1 MKKLFVIFLVVLVS
15 AGLFAK
21 SKIIPVNSSGFDTGQ
36 YEYRRIKS
44 NEIPVNLRTRSEA
57 YFKAGEYGDYFYGTF
72 DTDTP
77 GDMTEILSPPAWN
90 SYCGDFD
97 SVNIDF
103 FFMNDP
109 DGFSLYTVDC
119 ATGVQTLV
127 GPTGLSEQFN
137 GMACNKQTGVMYGC
151 TSNNLY
157 TIDLT
162 TGAATLVG
170 ALGNG
175 AGLMIVLACD
185 GTDLWGIDMSTDDL
199 WQIDSAT
206 GAGTS
211 IGATGFDCGYA
222 QSMTWDPL
230 SGDIYWAAYGG
241 GLDGNLRLVDTATG
255 TTSFIGD
262 FEGGR
267 EVTVFAIPGGGA
279 PELSPS
285 FPTGVTVTPNAG
297 GALTADINWTC
308 PTLDVGGSTLTDLDE
323 MRVYRDGVLI
333 YTDTAPVIGDPGN
346 YSDVVLA
353 SGNYAYQVAGFND
366 AGEGLPTNVVSWVG
380 EDVPNVVTDLLLV
393 QTTPGV
399 LSGTLTWVNP
409 TIGLNG
415 GAFNE
420 AILGY
425 HIIRNGVE
433 MFEVT
438 GEVTEYIDLIIPSAG
453 NYCYTVQPYNSI
465 GDGGVETSNVV
476 LIADAGLLIMEG
488 FDDGVIPAGW
498 SVVGLGQGN
507 WSIVATANATGT
519 APELQFD
526 WFPSFTGESRLVTQ
540 QVDTSGMTELV
551 LEFKHFLDD
560 YSLGGYSLGF
570 QSTSDGTT
578 WNDVVV
584 YNPTGDMGPETVTET
599 FTNADVGSSTFQ
611 LAVYF
616 NGYTFDLDDWYVDDI
631 MLSGDGTLAD
641 PVEVAPIYTELLGN
655 YPNPFNPSTK
665 INFSIKDDSRVSLQI
680 YNMKGQLV
688 KSLLNEVIETGDHT
702 ISWNGTDN
710 SNKSVSS
717 GVYFYKMKTPN
728 FTATKK
734 MILMK

>member
-1 MKKLFVIFLVVLVS
+1 MKKLFLFVLLVCLATSVFAWESKQITPADAQINASQTASRSILEKDVVLTVDF
-15 AGLFAK
+15 GRNREVLFDQTLELINWSFGTSDA
-21 SKIIPVNSSGFDTGQ
+21 NSSGPYSHADNFFDVVGTITGVSFTGLCLG
-36 YEYRRIKS
+36 YD
-44 NEIPVNLRTRSEA
+44 
-57 YFKAGEYGDYFYGTF
+57 AGFVASDEDPMTF
-72 DTDTP
+72 DINFYADNAGAIGNLVVTHEVTLDRVAIGQQFSGFDAFTWT
-77 GDMTEILSPPAWN
+77 GDLPA
-90 SYCGDFD
+90 
-97 SVNIDF
+97 
-103 FFMNDP
+103 
-109 DGFSLYTVDC
+109 
-119 ATGVQTLV
+119 GV
-127 GPTGLSEQFN
+127 E
-137 GMACNKQTGVMYGC
+137 MAEGWI
-151 TSNNLY
+151 S
-157 TIDLT
+157 
-162 TGAATLVG
+162 
-170 ALGNG
+170 
-175 AGLMIVLACD
+175 IV
-185 GTDLWGIDMSTDDL
+185 
-199 WQIDSAT
+199 
-206 GAGTS
+206 GTS
-211 IGATGFDCGYA
+211 IGT
-222 QSMTWDPL
+222 P
-230 SGDIYWAAYGG
+230 
-241 GLDGNLRLVDTATG
+241 LDGWLMWGNSPDGDLVEYADDGTGWTLSLTDPPPDRCFTLTG
-255 TTSFIGD
+255 TVAAPVSPAAPSD
-262 FEGGR
+262 F
-267 EVTVFAIPGGGA
+267 VAVPD
-279 PELSPS
+279 
-285 FPTGVTVTPNAG
+285 AG
-297 GALTADINWTC
+297 GALICALSWIN
-308 PTLDVGGSTLTDLDE
+308 PSLDYAGNTLTDLDE
-323 MRVYRDGVLI
+323 INLYRGTDLI
-333 YTDTAPVIGDPGN
+333 YTDSAPIIGDPGN
-346 YSDVVLA
+346 WSDVVTA
-353 SGNYAYQVAGFND
+353 SETYSYSVVGVND
-366 AGEGLPTNVVSWVG
+366 AGEGVSANAGPVWIG